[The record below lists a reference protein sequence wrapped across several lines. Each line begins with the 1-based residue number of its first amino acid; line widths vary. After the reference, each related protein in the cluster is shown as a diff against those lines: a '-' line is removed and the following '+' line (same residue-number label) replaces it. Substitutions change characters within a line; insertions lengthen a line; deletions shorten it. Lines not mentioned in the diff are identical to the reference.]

1 MCVWLRFRRNAKVR
15 QERTTMKARPTRHA
29 GEIILEVK
37 SGDELL
43 LAPEKVPAA
52 PTLKIKQILVPID
65 FSECSKKGLRY
76 AIALAREHKAAI
88 TLAYVVPSISMLG
101 EYGGID
107 YASMNKEMRES
118 ADRELATVAV
128 DEIRGVVPSD
138 TVVCTGS
145 PAGEI
150 VSIAKTLPA
159 DMIVI
164 STHGRTGLKHALLGS
179 VAERVVQTA
188 MCPVLVVRESEREIL
203 PD

>member
-1 MCVWLRFRRNAKVR
+1 
-15 QERTTMKARPTRHA
+15 MKARPTKHA

-37 SGDELL
+37 RGDELL
-43 LAPEKVPAA
+43 LAPERAQPA
-52 PTLKIKQILVPID
+52 PSLKIRQVLVPID

-107 YASMNKEMRES
+107 YASLNKEMRES
-118 ADRELATVAV
+118 AERELATMAV

-138 TVVCTGS
+138 TVVRTGS

>member
-1 MCVWLRFRRNAKVR
+1 
-15 QERTTMKARPTRHA
+15 MKARPTRHA

-43 LAPEKVPAA
+43 LAPEKVPA
-52 PTLKIKQILVPID
+52 TLKIKQILVPID

-107 YASMNKEMRES
+107 YASLTKEMRQSGE
-118 ADRELATVAV
+118 RELATLAV
-128 DEIRGVVPSD
+128 DEIRGVVASD
-138 TVVCTGS
+138 SVVRVGS
-145 PAGEI
+145 PASEI
-150 VSIAKTLPA
+150 VSIAKSLPA
-159 DMIVI
+159 DLIVI

-188 MCPVLVVRESEREIL
+188 SCPVLVVRETEREIL
-203 PD
+203 PA

>member
-1 MCVWLRFRRNAKVR
+1 
-15 QERTTMKARPTRHA
+15 MKARPTKRA
-29 GEIILEVK
+29 GEVILEVK

-43 LAPEKVPAA
+43 LAPDKGRPA
-52 PTLKIKQILVPID
+52 PTLKITQILVPID

-76 AIALAREHKAAI
+76 AVALAREHKAAI

-107 YASMNKEMRES
+107 YASLNKEMRES
-118 ADRELATVAV
+118 ADRELATVVV

-138 TVVCTGS
+138 TVVRAGS

-159 DMIVI
+159 DLIVI
-164 STHGRTGLKHALLGS
+164 STHGRTGLKHAFMGS

-188 MCPVLVVRESEREIL
+188 PCPVLVVREREREIL
-203 PD
+203 PE

>member
-1 MCVWLRFRRNAKVR
+1 
-15 QERTTMKARPTRHA
+15 MKARPTRHA

-52 PTLKIKQILVPID
+52 PALKIKQILVPID

-88 TLAYVVPSISMLG
+88 TLAYVVPGISMLG

-107 YASMNKEMRES
+107 YASLNKEMRES
-118 ADRELATVAV
+118 ADRELATLAV

-138 TVVCTGS
+138 TAVRTGS

-159 DMIVI
+159 DLIVI

>member
-1 MCVWLRFRRNAKVR
+1 
-15 QERTTMKARPTRHA
+15 MKARPTKRA
-29 GEIILEVK
+29 GEVILEVK
-37 SGDELL
+37 AGDELL
-43 LAPEKVPAA
+43 LAPEKRR

-65 FSECSKKGLRY
+65 FSECSRKGLRY
-76 AIALAREHKAAI
+76 AVALAREHKAAV
-88 TLAYVVPSISMLG
+88 TVAYVVPSISMLG

-107 YASMNKEMRES
+107 YASLAKEMRES

-138 TVVCTGS
+138 TVVRTGS

-150 VSIAKTLPA
+150 VSMAKTLPA
-159 DMIVI
+159 DLIVI
-164 STHGRTGLKHALLGS
+164 STHGRTGLKHAIMGS

-188 MCPVLVVRESEREIL
+188 PCPVLVVREEEREIL

>member
-1 MCVWLRFRRNAKVR
+1 
-15 QERTTMKARPTRHA
+15 MKARPTKRA

-37 SGDELL
+37 RGDELL
-43 LAPEKVPAA
+43 LAPEGAQPG
-52 PTLKIKQILVPID
+52 PTLKIRQVLVPID

-159 DMIVI
+159 DLIVI
-164 STHGRTGLKHALLGS
+164 STHGRTGLKHVLLGS

>member
-1 MCVWLRFRRNAKVR
+1 VR

-43 LAPEKVPAA
+43 LAPEKIPAA

-107 YASMNKEMRES
+107 YASLNKEMRES

-138 TVVCTGS
+138 TVVRAGS

-159 DMIVI
+159 DLIVI

>member
-1 MCVWLRFRRNAKVR
+1 ME
-15 QERTTMKARPTRHA
+15 QERILMKARPTKHA

-43 LAPEKVPAA
+43 LAPERAQPP
-52 PTLKIKQILVPID
+52 PTLKIKQVLVPID

-107 YASMNKEMRES
+107 YASLNKEMRES
-118 ADRELATVAV
+118 AERELATVVV

-138 TVVCTGS
+138 TAVRVGS

-150 VSIAKTLPA
+150 VSIAKSLPA
-159 DMIVI
+159 DLIVI
-164 STHGRTGLKHALLGS
+164 STHGRTGLKHVLVGS

-188 MCPVLVVRESEREIL
+188 PCPVLVVREKEREIL

>member
-1 MCVWLRFRRNAKVR
+1 
-15 QERTTMKARPTRHA
+15 MKAKPTKHA

-37 SGDELL
+37 RGDELL
-43 LAPEKVPAA
+43 LAPERAQPA
-52 PTLKIKQILVPID
+52 PSLKIRQVLVPID

-76 AIALAREHKAAI
+76 AIALAREHKAVI
-88 TLAYVVPSISMLG
+88 TLAYVVPSVSMLG

-107 YASMNKEMRES
+107 YASLTKEMRES
-118 ADRELATVAV
+118 ADRELATLAV

-138 TVVCTGS
+138 TVVRAGS

-159 DMIVI
+159 DLIVI
-164 STHGRTGLKHALLGS
+164 STHGRTGFKHVLVGS

-188 MCPVLVVRESEREIL
+188 PCPVLVVREQEREIL